1 MGLDRAL
8 WTTVRT
14 PHLNALAAALDAR
27 DLSFELL
34 SIDTL
39 RVPDIAMDD
48 LGWLAAAAGVVI
60 YAMGPMDAP

>member
-14 PHLNALAAALDAR
+14 PHLSALATALEAR

-34 SIDTL
+34 SVDTL
-39 RVPDIAMDD
+39 RVRDIAMDD
-48 LGWLAAAAGVVI
+48 LGWLAATAGVVI

>member
-1 MGLDRAL
+1 MDRAP
-8 WTTVRT
+8 WTAVRT
-14 PHLNALAAALDAR
+14 PHLSALATALEAR

-39 RVPDIAMDD
+39 RVRDIAMDD

>member
-1 MGLDRAL
+1 MALERAL

-14 PHLNALAAALDAR
+14 PHLSALAAALEAR
-27 DLSFELL
+27 DLAFELL

-39 RVPDIAMDD
+39 RVRDIAMDD

-60 YAMGPMDAP
+60 YAMGPMDVP